1 LGEIGVVD
9 MRAHLNAAPAIIK
22 RKKLSK
28 GAGTMVVCGKLRMPT
43 YDRND
48 GVFYVDMAVECDD

>member
-22 RKKLSK
+22 RKKVIK
-28 GAGTMVVCGKLRMPT
+28 GGRHHG
-43 YDRND
+43 
-48 GVFYVDMAVECDD
+48 GVWKVAYADL

>member
-1 LGEIGVVD
+1 MPHQPSLSV
-9 MRAHLNAAPAIIK
+9 
-22 RKKLSK
+22 KKLSK